1 MALDRC
7 PGFGSHYHCGPSCA
21 TSHVDHRNKLC
32 TFSLEAQKYILHQP
46 TEVRGFSA
54 TTEMVLINF
63 RVNVGGKLDVI
74 CFDKTGTLTD
84 DGLDVLGVR
93 VVHRPAMR

>member
-1 MALDRC
+1 MALDCC
-7 PGFGSHYHCGPSCA
+7 PGFGPHYHCGPSCT
-21 TSHVDHRNKLC
+21 TSYVDHRNEFC
-32 TFSLEAQKYILHQP
+32 TLSLEAQKHLLHQP
-46 TEVRGFSA
+46 TEVRGSSA
-54 TTEMVLINF
+54 IAEMVLINP